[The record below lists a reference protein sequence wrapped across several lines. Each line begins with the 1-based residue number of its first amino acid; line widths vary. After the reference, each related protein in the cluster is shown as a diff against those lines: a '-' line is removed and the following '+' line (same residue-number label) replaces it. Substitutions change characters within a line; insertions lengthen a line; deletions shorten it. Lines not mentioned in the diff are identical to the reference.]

1 MFIQRIDAKTLDQQL
16 ESDEPP
22 LVIDAR
28 GTDRWTQSGVTL
40 DGAVRIPP
48 NELRAYMGRIPRSVK
63 LVIYCDRPRE
73 LLSTRVAITL
83 LKNGYENVSVL
94 KGGFT
99 SAIRARLPIISKM
112 VNKDVTAKPPTASS
126 IS

>member
-22 LVIDAR
+22 LVIDTR

-40 DGAVRIPP
+40 AGAVRIPP

-83 LKNGYENVSVL
+83 LKNGYEDVAVL

-112 VNKDVTAKPPTASS
+112 VAKDVTAKPPTASTS
-126 IS
+126 